1 MTENTVDFNTM
12 NGMEVLT
19 YLLTSPEERFI
30 WVLIG
35 MGVIIWL
42 LSLYMDKDSQPV
54 DCKPPEHH
62 L

>member
-1 MTENTVDFNTM
+1 MVDFNTM

-42 LSLYMDKDSQPV
+42 LSLYMDKDNQPV